1 MNLPRLSH
9 RAMGAVEEH
18 KAHAPKRVRCAV
30 ITISDSRTE
39 ATDESGAL
47 LRKLLS
53 KAGHRIERHELVKD
67 EPRAIMDAVDN
78 AAKVADAILTN
89 GGTGLAPRDVTIETL
104 EPTLDKVLPGF
115 GELFRMLS
123 HGVIGSAAMMSRAL
137 AGVYKGKLIF
147 CLPGSPDAV
156 ALAMERLILPEL
168 GHAVGV
174 MHR

>member
-1 MNLPRLSH
+1 LNPPRLSYP
-9 RAMGAVEEH
+9 AMGAVEEH
-18 KAHAPKRVRCAV
+18 KAHAPKSVRCAV

-53 KAGHRIERHELVKD
+53 DAGHRVEFLKIVKD
-67 EPRAIMDAVDN
+67 EAGPIGDAVDE
-78 AAKVADAILTN
+78 AARRAEAILTN

-104 EPTLDKVLPGF
+104 EPKLDKVLPGF

-123 HGVIGSAAMMSRAL
+123 YDRIGSAAMMSRAL
-137 AGVYKGKLIF
+137 AGVYKGKLLF

-156 ALAMERLILPEL
+156 ALAMERLVLPEL

-174 MHR
+174 IHR